1 MRCAAGYLV
10 SPLLLARF
18 DCRTVNIANY
28 AVMAGCMAGLYCTVL
43 YCTVLQVMA
52 ACMAGL
58 ASSFLWPHTL
68 GSSLALPCL
77 VGAGANYGLGVGPVP
92 NVLMSSLFT
101 QKTKSVGS
109 AIALTFKVGVIID
122 NF

>member
-1 MRCAAGYLV
+1 MGCAAGYLV
-10 SPLLLARF
+10 SPVLLARF

-28 AVMAGCMAGLYCTVL
+28 AVMAGCMAGLAT
-43 YCTVLQVMA
+43 
-52 ACMAGL
+52 
-58 ASSFLWPHTL
+58 SFLWPHTL

-109 AIALTFKVGVIID
+109 AIALTFKVGVVMD
-122 NF
+122 NFCFLNIYIPNWPVQKPKLVS

>member
-1 MRCAAGYLV
+1 MLPRVA
-10 SPLLLARF
+10 
-18 DCRTVNIANY
+18 CRTAKLAMCRAQVNLSG
-28 AVMAGCMAGLYCTVL
+28 MSVL
-43 YCTVLQVMA
+43 DF
-52 ACMAGL
+52 L
-58 ASSFLWPHTL
+58 AL

-77 VGAGANYGLGVGPVP
+77 VGTGANYGLGVGPVP

-109 AIALTFKVGVIID
+109 AIALTFKVGVIKD

>member
-1 MRCAAGYLV
+1 MMRCAAGYLV

-28 AVMAGCMAGLYCTVL
+28 A
-43 YCTVLQVMA
+43 VMA

>member
-1 MRCAAGYLV
+1 MVVVLKTSNKSVEMGCAAGYLV
-10 SPLLLARF
+10 SPVLLARF

-28 AVMAGCMAGLYCTVL
+28 AVMAGCMAGLAT
-43 YCTVLQVMA
+43 
-52 ACMAGL
+52 
-58 ASSFLWPHTL
+58 SFLWPDTL

-101 QKTKSVGS
+101 QNTKSVGS
-109 AIALTFKVGVIID
+109 AIALTFKVSVIMG